1 MKDAAR
7 WTALLA
13 LFAIPFL
20 PLYVSNELFFPFITG
35 KNFAFR
41 ILVEIAFVAYGFLAL
56 VDRRYRPK
64 YSHVL
69 AAFGGL
75 VAWTAVANM
84 LGVLPMKAFWSN
96 FERMD
101 GWVTLVHLFLFF
113 VVAGAVLSVE
123 RLWRRWWLFF
133 VSVAAVVCLYGLVQ
147 LGGGAEIH
155 QGGVRLTGTLGNA
168 IYLAVYL
175 MFAIFISCWLAVRSK
190 GWLRW
195 SLIGFI
201 ALAFV
206 IMFFTGS
213 RGPLVGLIAGTISG
227 AGLWLFLA
235 RKEWGKGAAAT
246 GIKIALGS
254 VAALVLAGGLLFS
267 LKDSDTV
274 TGNPFLSRAA
284 SLFSVG
290 SELEV
295 REKLWG
301 IAFKGVAEDPITGWG
316 QEGFNQVFNKYYD
329 PSLYDQEAWFDRA
342 HNMYIDWFVAGGIPA
357 GLLFLALLGLG
368 FTALVRLPG
377 ASRAER
383 VFLVSAFVAYA
394 VQAIVVFDNLF
405 SYVPLMMLL
414 AMAHA
419 QSGRN
424 VRALSNAPEMDAE
437 STRGYAVASAGAI
450 ILIAII
456 WTVNVSG
463 IQAANHLVYALSS
476 GQSATS
482 SLARFEEALAADS
495 FASQEIREQFSSAAT
510 SLSENEAIPEQ
521 IRKEFL
527 VRAAEEM
534 NKEVASS
541 PNDARLRVQYA
552 SLLKAAGDIEGAL
565 TQYQAAL
572 ALSPKKQAIYV
583 TRGFMFHDL
592 GDNESA
598 QRDFIYAYE
607 LDPSFPSLNTSI
619 AAGLIITGDVAKGKE
634 IAMEVFSTTTPD
646 DDSLF
651 LAYYRTKAWNDL
663 IAVARAGVLARS
675 NEPEA
680 HYRLAQAYAAAGRMA
695 EARAQI
701 VQTVKSFPATRELG
715 EALMQ
720 EIFGQAR

>member
-56 VDRRYRPK
+56 VDKRYRPK
-64 YSHVL
+64 YSHML

-75 VAWTAVANM
+75 VTWTAVANTF
-84 LGVLPMKAFWSN
+84 GVLPAKAFWSN

-101 GWVTLVHLFLFF
+101 GWVTLIHLFLFF
-113 VVAGAVLSVE
+113 IVAGAVLSVE

-147 LGGGAEIH
+147 LSGGAEIH

-175 MFAIFISCWLAVRSK
+175 MFAIFMACWLAVRSK

-195 SLIGFI
+195 LLIGFI

-213 RGPLVGLIAGTISG
+213 RGPLVGLIAGTLSG
-227 AGLWLFLA
+227 AGIWLFLA

-254 VAALVLAGGLLFS
+254 VAALVLAGGLLFAF
-267 LKDSDTV
+267 KDSDTV
-274 TGNPFLSRAA
+274 TENPFLSRAA

-290 SELEV
+290 NELEV

-301 IAFKGVAEDPITGWG
+301 IAFKGIVDDPITGWG
-316 QEGFNQVFNKYYD
+316 QEGFNHVFNKYYD

-342 HNMYIDWFVAGGIPA
+342 HNMYIDWFVAGGVPA
-357 GLLFLALLGLG
+357 GLLFVALLGFG
-368 FTALVRLPG
+368 FIALMRLPG

-383 VFLVSAFVAYA
+383 VFLASAFIAYA
-394 VQAIVVFDNLF
+394 IQALVVFDNLF

-414 AMAHA
+414 AVAHV
-419 QSGRN
+419 QSGKDIK
-424 VRALSNAPEMDAE
+424 VLENAPEVGAD
-437 STRGYAVASAGAI
+437 SRIGYTVAGIGVVLVAAT
-450 ILIAII
+450 I
-456 WTVNVSG
+456 WTVNMPG
-463 IQAANHLVYALSS
+463 MQAANHLVYAVSPS
-476 GQSATS
+476 QGAPTS
-482 SLARFEEALAADS
+482 LNRFEEALAANS
-495 FASQEIREQFSSAAT
+495 FASQEIREQLSAFA
-510 SLSENEAIPEQ
+510 SALSENETVPEQ

-527 VRAAEEM
+527 VRAMDEM
-534 NKEVASS
+534 EKEVIGS

-552 SLLKAAGDIEGAL
+552 SLMKAAGNVEGAL
-565 TQYQAAL
+565 AQYEAAL
-572 ALSPKKQAIYV
+572 ALSPKKQGIYIS
-583 TRGFMFHDL
+583 RGFMFYDL
-592 GDNESA
+592 GENESA
-598 QRDFIYAYE
+598 QRDFARAYE
-607 LDPSFPSLNTSI
+607 LDPSFPSLNKSI
-619 AAGLIITGDVAKGKE
+619 ATGYIVTGDIAKGKE
-634 IAMEVFSTTTPD
+634 IAMETFGTSTPD
-646 DDSLF
+646 DDSFF
-651 LAYYRTKAWNDL
+651 LAYYRAKAWNEL
-663 IAVARAGVLARS
+663 IAVAQAGIAARS
-675 NEPEA
+675 DNPES
-680 HYRLAQAYAAAGRMA
+680 HYRLAQAYAAAGRFT
-695 EARAQI
+695 EARTQIAQTI
-701 VQTVKSFPATRELG
+701 KLFPATRETG
-715 EALMQ
+715 EMLMQ
-720 EIFGQAR
+720 EIFRQSR